1 MSSITPHY
9 YTPYESGEDTDDK
22 TGSDNSSDYSDSD
35 NLPDSEDL
43 RIRREEDPRY
53 ALIRTAGPNF
63 DTSAQQL
70 KYMENG
76 PGLGSAL
83 YDVSTNITSLSS
95 FTYLNPRMASRT
107 SLLTIKSLNRDIK
120 AYPSPF
126 NFQLKTP
133 RIYKNVSKFQL
144 VQITFPNN
152 TNTFIQSPYFN
163 EQYVAALLS
172 KGISPNCLSTCL
184 ATTLVCGPCN
194 HQLSIMEVGRIL
206 DNRPFMLTFPVPS
219 GVSTNEEIV
228 NALNS
233 KYSNAPP
240 LNLISYVDFKNEFQM
255 NHDISIL
262 FNEPGSSGSK
272 QTVMNKYYSQQ
283 HIDSF
288 PIITDR
294 IAFNT
299 YYYPILKE
307 LLLTKRAQPFLN
319 CDPYPFEQAYIIVLG
334 TFLGLDSD
342 IYYNLC
348 LNNQG
353 ALDNYRKQLTF
364 EYNPV
369 NNYSWHYNSRIK
381 QFNVVHNSLHPSIQN
396 DINSKYQNLYTNELS
411 INNLNAK
418 SFQTL
423 KTEHANS
430 MSVYTELFSN
440 ISTFMFGYGLGG
452 DYSFTGIIHSTN
464 INIFEAESLHEDST
478 FTSVFNYSSIFGKRF
493 HSNFNGH
500 NLNFTN
506 FLDYHSTMSSYY
518 SNIINSSSI
527 ISSINGRVNLN
538 HHIYV
543 STKYSS
549 VLPYNMI
556 NSKSYN
562 NSQGV
567 PITFLG
573 NRLLHANG
581 LTITDPSLVE
591 YTLAA
596 AAPGTAVAL
605 ASTCST
611 TQCEIDCCSAI
622 EKILI
627 GYYSCLPVDTVVNNG
642 PNSLPYRLGLGH
654 TDFNKINIYS
664 TFFEITSSATN
675 NIMLQM
681 NPEQSF
687 NNLDI
692 SMNENY
698 SISNETTGQVQLM
711 CAKILLQGIG
721 TGDISETA
729 IQNPIVFDNPLGKL
743 DRLIFKMYVDDAA
756 LTPMW
761 LYYPFDIGINEWNA
775 TFQIVEEVALA
786 DKNDGFS
793 GNIPTIPIPTDP
805 SGVQYMALTKKPE
818 K

>member
-22 TGSDNSSDYSDSD
+22 TSGNSSDYSDSD
-35 NLPDSEDL
+35 NISDSEDP

-53 ALIRTAGPNF
+53 ALIRAAGPNF

-76 PGLGSAL
+76 SGLGSAL

-133 RIYKNVSKFQL
+133 RIYKNISKFQL

-152 TNTFIQSPYFN
+152 TTTFIDSPFFT

-172 KGISPNCLSTCL
+172 KGVTPDCLSTCL
-184 ATTLVCGPCN
+184 TTTECPASA
-194 HQLSIMEVGRIL
+194 HPTAIIEVGRL
-206 DNRPFMLTFPVPS
+206 SDNRPFMLTFTVPS
-219 GVSTNEEIV
+219 GVQTNEEIV

-240 LNLISYVDFKNEFQM
+240 LNLISYADFKNEFQI

-272 QTVMNKYYSQQ
+272 QNVMNKYYSQQ

-288 PIITDR
+288 PIITDK
-294 IAFNT
+294 IAYNA

-319 CDPYPFEQAYIIVLG
+319 CDPYPFEQAYNIVLG
-334 TFLGLDSD
+334 NFLGLNSD

-353 ALDNYRKQLTF
+353 ALDNYRKQITF
-364 EYNPV
+364 EHNPI
-369 NNYSWHYNSRIK
+369 NKYSWHYNSRIK
-381 QFNVVHNSLHPSIQN
+381 QFNVVHNSLHPSIQY
-396 DINSKYQNLYTNELS
+396 DINTKYQNLYTNELS

-423 KTEHANS
+423 KTDHANS
-430 MSVYTELFSN
+430 MSVYTELLSN
-440 ISTFMFGYGLGG
+440 ISTFMFGYGLGNE
-452 DYSFTGIIHSTN
+452 YRFTGIIHSTN
-464 INIFEAESLHEDST
+464 MNTYEAETLHKDST
-478 FTSVFNYSSIFGKRF
+478 FTSVFNYSSIFGKQF

-500 NLNFTN
+500 NLNFTS
-506 FLDYHSTMSSYY
+506 FLDYHSTMSRYY
-518 SNIINSSSI
+518 NNIIYNSSI
-527 ISSINGRVNLN
+527 ISSINGTVNLN
-538 HHIYV
+538 HHMYV
-543 STKYSS
+543 STKYSNI
-549 VLPYNMI
+549 LPYNML

-567 PITFLG
+567 PISFLS
-573 NRLLHANG
+573 NRLLYANG
-581 LTITDPSLVE
+581 LTVTDPSLVAQ
-591 YTLAA
+591 TLAA
-596 AAPGTAVAL
+596 AAPGTLLTAP
-605 ASTCST
+605 
-611 TQCEIDCCSAI
+611 TQCEIECCSAI

-627 GYYSCLPVDTVVNNG
+627 GYYSCLPVDTIVNNG
-642 PNSLPYRLGLGH
+642 ANSLPYRLGLGH

-664 TFFEITSSATN
+664 TFFQITSSATN
-675 NIMLQM
+675 NILLQM

-711 CAKILLQGIG
+711 CAKILLQGVG

-729 IQNPIVFDNPLGKL
+729 IQNPIIFDNLLGKL
-743 DRLIFKMYVDDAA
+743 DRLTFKMYVDDAA

-761 LYYPFDIGINEWNA
+761 LYYPFDTGINEWNA

-805 SGVQYMALTKKPE
+805 SGVQYMGLIKKPE

>member
-22 TGSDNSSDYSDSD
+22 TSGNSSDYSDSD
-35 NLPDSEDL
+35 NISDSEDP

-53 ALIRTAGPNF
+53 ALIRAAGPNF

-76 PGLGSAL
+76 SGLGSAL

-133 RIYKNVSKFQL
+133 RIYKNISKFQL

-152 TNTFIQSPYFN
+152 TTTFIDSPFFT

-172 KGISPNCLSTCL
+172 KGVTPDCLSTCL
-184 ATTLVCGPCN
+184 TTTECPASA
-194 HQLSIMEVGRIL
+194 HPTAIIEVGRL
-206 DNRPFMLTFPVPS
+206 SDNRPFMLTFTVPS
-219 GVSTNEEIV
+219 GVQTNEEIV

-240 LNLISYVDFKNEFQM
+240 LNLISYADFKNEFQI

-272 QTVMNKYYSQQ
+272 QNVMNKYYSQQ

-288 PIITDR
+288 PIITDK
-294 IAFNT
+294 IAYNA

-307 LLLTKRAQPFLN
+307 LLLTKRAHPFLN
-319 CDPYPFEQAYIIVLG
+319 CNPYPFEQAYNIVLG
-334 TFLGLDSD
+334 NFLGLNSD

-353 ALDNYRKQLTF
+353 ALDNYRKQITF
-364 EYNPV
+364 EHNPI
-369 NNYSWHYNSRIK
+369 NKYSWHYNSRIK
-381 QFNVVHNSLHPSIQN
+381 QFNVVHNSLHPSIQY
-396 DINSKYQNLYTNELS
+396 DINTKYQNLYTNELS

-423 KTEHANS
+423 KTDHANS
-430 MSVYTELFSN
+430 MSVYTELLSN
-440 ISTFMFGYGLGG
+440 ISTFMFGYGLGNE
-452 DYSFTGIIHSTN
+452 YRFTGIIHSTN
-464 INIFEAESLHEDST
+464 MNTYEAETLHKDST
-478 FTSVFNYSSIFGKRF
+478 FTSVFNYSSIFGKQF

-500 NLNFTN
+500 NLNFTS
-506 FLDYHSTMSSYY
+506 FLDYHSTMSRYY
-518 SNIINSSSI
+518 NNIIYNSSI
-527 ISSINGRVNLN
+527 ISSINGTVNLN
-538 HHIYV
+538 HHMYV
-543 STKYSS
+543 STKYSNI
-549 VLPYNMI
+549 LPYNML

-567 PITFLG
+567 PISFLS
-573 NRLLHANG
+573 NRLLYANG
-581 LTITDPSLVE
+581 LTVTDPSLVAQ
-591 YTLAA
+591 TLAA
-596 AAPGTAVAL
+596 AAPGTLLTAP
-605 ASTCST
+605 
-611 TQCEIDCCSAI
+611 TQCEIECCSAI

-627 GYYSCLPVDTVVNNG
+627 GYYSCLPVDTIVNNG
-642 PNSLPYRLGLGH
+642 ANSLPYRLGLGH

-664 TFFEITSSATN
+664 TFFQITSSATN
-675 NIMLQM
+675 NILLQM

-711 CAKILLQGIG
+711 CAKILLQGVG

-729 IQNPIVFDNPLGKL
+729 IQNPIIFDNLLGKL
-743 DRLIFKMYVDDAA
+743 DRLTFKMYVDDAA

-761 LYYPFDIGINEWNA
+761 LYYPFDTGINEWNA

-805 SGVQYMALTKKPE
+805 SGVQYMGLIKKPE

>member
-22 TGSDNSSDYSDSD
+22 TGSDNSSDYSDTD
-35 NLPDSEDL
+35 TIPDSEDP

-70 KYMENG
+70 KYMEQA

-83 YDVSTNITSLSS
+83 YDTTTNITSLSS
-95 FTYLNPRMASRT
+95 FTYLNPRMSSRT

-120 AYPSPF
+120 TYPSPF

-152 TNTFIQSPYFN
+152 TNTFVESPYFIQ
-163 EQYVAALLS
+163 QYVEALLTR
-172 KGISPNCLSTCL
+172 GVSPGCLSTCL
-184 ATTLVCGPCN
+184 ATTECSQGSHPI
-194 HQLSIMEVGRIL
+194 SIIEVGRIS
-206 DNRPFMLTFPVPS
+206 DNRPFMLTFTVPV
-219 GVSTNEEIV
+219 GVQTNEEIA

-240 LNLISYVDFKNEFQM
+240 LNLISYTDFKNEFQI

-288 PIITDR
+288 PVITDK
-294 IAFNT
+294 IAYNA

-307 LLLTKRAQPFLN
+307 LLLTKRAKPFLN
-319 CDPYPFEQAYIIVLG
+319 CQPYSFEQVYTIILG
-334 TFLGLDSD
+334 NFLGLDSD

-348 LNNQG
+348 INNQS
-353 ALDNYRKQLTF
+353 ALNSYRKQLTF
-364 EYNPV
+364 EHNPI
-369 NNYSWHYNSRIK
+369 NKYGWHYNSRIK

-396 DINSKYQNLYTNELS
+396 DINSKYNNYYANELS

-423 KTEHANS
+423 KTEYANA
-430 MSVYTELFSN
+430 MSVYTELLTN
-440 ISTFMFGYGLGG
+440 MSTFMFGYGLGG
-452 DYSFTGIIHSTN
+452 NYTFTGIVHLTN
-464 INIFEAESLHEDST
+464 TGMYEADTLHEDST
-478 FTSVFNYSSIFGKRF
+478 FTSVFNYRSIFGKRF

-500 NLNFTN
+500 TLKFTN
-506 FLDYHSTMSSYY
+506 FLDYHSTMSTYY
-518 SNIINSSSI
+518 NNIIYNSSI

-556 NSKSYN
+556 NTKSYN

-567 PITFLG
+567 PISFLS
-573 NRLLHANG
+573 NRLLYANG
-581 LTITDPSLVE
+581 LTVTDPSLVAQ
-591 YTLAA
+591 TLDAA
-596 AAPGTAVAL
+596 EPGISLHTP
-605 ASTCST
+605 
-611 TQCEIDCCSAI
+611 TQCEVECCSAI

-627 GYYSCLPVDTVVNNG
+627 GYYSCLPVDTIVNNG

-664 TFFEITSSATN
+664 TFFQITSSATN

-743 DRLIFKMYVDDAA
+743 DKLIFKMYVDDAA
-756 LTPMW
+756 LTPLW

-793 GNIPTIPIPTDP
+793 GNIPTIPIPDDP
-805 SGVQYMALTKKPE
+805 SGVQYMGLLKKPD

>member
-9 YTPYESGEDTDDK
+9 YTPYESDEDTDDK
-22 TGSDNSSDYSDSD
+22 TSGNSDSD
-35 NLPDSEDL
+35 TGSDSEDP

-53 ALIRTAGPNF
+53 ALIRAAGQNF

-76 PGLGSAL
+76 SGLGSAL
-83 YDVSTNITSLSS
+83 YDVNTNITSLSS
-95 FTYLNPRMASRT
+95 FTYLNPRMTSKT
-107 SLLTIKSLNRDIK
+107 SLLTVKSLNRDVNV
-120 AYPSPF
+120 YPSPF
-126 NFQLKTP
+126 NFQIKTP

-152 TNTFIQSPYFN
+152 TTTFVESPYFI
-163 EQYVAALLS
+163 EQYVEALLS
-172 KGISPNCLSTCL
+172 RGVAPECLSTCL
-184 ATTLVCGPCN
+184 ATTECTKGSHP
-194 HQLSIMEVGRIL
+194 IAIIEVGRIS
-206 DNRPFMLTFPVPS
+206 DNRPFMLTFTVPS

-233 KYSNAPP
+233 KYANAPP
-240 LNLISYVDFKNEFQM
+240 LNLISYTDFKNEFQI

-288 PIITDR
+288 PIITDK
-294 IAFNT
+294 IAYNT

-319 CDPYPFEQAYIIVLG
+319 CDPYSFEQVYTIVLG
-334 TFLGLDSD
+334 NFLGLNSD

-353 ALDNYRKQLTF
+353 ALDNYRKQITF
-364 EYNPV
+364 EHNPV
-369 NNYSWHYNSRIK
+369 NKYSWHYNSRIK

-396 DINSKYQNLYTNELS
+396 DINTKYQNLYTNELS
-411 INNLNAK
+411 IHNLNAK

-423 KTEHANS
+423 KTDHANS
-430 MSVYTELFSN
+430 MSVYTELLSN
-440 ISTFMFGYGLGG
+440 ISTFMLGYGLGS
-452 DYSFTGIIHSTN
+452 DYTFTGIIHSTN
-464 INIFEAESLHEDST
+464 INTFEADILHEDSQ

-500 NLNFTN
+500 TLNFTS

-518 SNIINSSSI
+518 TNIIYNSSI

-549 VLPYNMI
+549 IIPYNMI

-567 PITFLG
+567 PISFVS
-573 NRLLHANG
+573 NRLLYANG
-581 LTITDPSLVE
+581 LTVTDPSLVAQTIE
-591 YTLAA
+591 A
-596 AAPGTAVAL
+596 AAPGISLITP
-605 ASTCST
+605 S
-611 TQCEIDCCSAI
+611 QCEVDCCKAI
-622 EKILI
+622 EQILI
-627 GYYSCLPVDTVVNNG
+627 GYYSCLPVDTIVNNG
-642 PNSLPYRLGLGH
+642 VNSIPYRLGLGH

-664 TFFEITSSATN
+664 TFFNITSSATN
-675 NIMLQM
+675 NILLQM

-743 DRLIFKMYVDDAA
+743 DRLIFKMYVDDPAI
-756 LTPMW
+756 TPMW
-761 LYYPFDIGINEWNA
+761 LYFPFDIGINEWNA

-805 SGVQYMALTKKPE
+805 SGVQYMALLKKPQN
-818 K
+818 